1 MSQRDGLAKVLQS
14 SADPLTIKQIVDRL
28 PEGFPK
34 EPGNYTTALS
44 KLCNDGYVI
53 KNDKNKPYL
62 YSWANKEYVFTQET
76 TKKGNTELEET
87 EKKGSVLEVYI
98 LRALMSDIDHPMTK
112 QEIGS
117 IVRKKPSSLDKPLK
131 RLEGKGFVSELIIK
145 GQYYYQVV
153 NGSIK
158 IVYKLNSAGKTTI
171 DVIATLRNYK
181 DNLSAMYMSKSRID
195 FDLELLKD
203 VSGLDLTK
211 NGTVTKA
218 TFREHLDLKDNL
230 NKYINNNNTEKVFD
244 WIVYTWGGI
253 KKNEKSSISIFVDD
267 YVKANGNGEVLLG
280 SFAGRQ
286 ERVASWSKIL
296 SFLYPHDYFIYDA
309 RVAFT
314 LDFLYG
320 NELFSVPSGDNKVI
334 KKHVGRRQQPTLD
347 EYKEYCSLIK
357 EIHPQ
362 IWSDEDSKNVPYYFT
377 EMLIFSLLNDVGFT
391 ACIPVNFK
399 LF

>member
-28 PEGFPK
+28 TEGFPK
-34 EPGNYTTALS
+34 EPGNYTTALG

-76 TKKGNTELEET
+76 RKKGNTELEET

-131 RLEGKGFVSELIIK
+131 RLEGKGFVSELIIN

-181 DNLSAMYMSKSRID
+181 DNLSSMYMSKSRID
-195 FDLELLKD
+195 FDLNHLKQ

-218 TFREHLDLKDNL
+218 TFREHVELKEKL
-230 NKYINNNNTEKVFD
+230 NKYINIFNFLN
-244 WIVYTWGGI
+244 IYT
-253 KKNEKSSISIFVDD
+253 
-267 YVKANGNGEVLLG
+267 
-280 SFAGRQ
+280 
-286 ERVASWSKIL
+286 
-296 SFLYPHDYFIYDA
+296 
-309 RVAFT
+309 
-314 LDFLYG
+314 
-320 NELFSVPSGDNKVI
+320 
-334 KKHVGRRQQPTLD
+334 
-347 EYKEYCSLIK
+347 
-357 EIHPQ
+357 
-362 IWSDEDSKNVPYYFT
+362 
-377 EMLIFSLLNDVGFT
+377 
-391 ACIPVNFK
+391 
-399 LF
+399 